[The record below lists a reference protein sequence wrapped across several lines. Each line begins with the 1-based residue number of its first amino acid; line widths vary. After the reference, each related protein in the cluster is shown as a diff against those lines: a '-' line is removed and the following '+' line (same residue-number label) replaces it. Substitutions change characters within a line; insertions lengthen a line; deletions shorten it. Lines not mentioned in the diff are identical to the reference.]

1 MGNTQVQF
9 TNRRASF
16 GKIPVNL
23 GTTKSFYLTNTGTT
37 HAYYQVMETDPI
49 PGMLITP
56 KYGVVPVGG
65 VCPLKI
71 EMHPKEIIKFD
82 ARILVQ
88 IRGSKTLEL
97 RLGGE
102 SEEPYVDIDVVSVY
116 SV

>member
-1 MGNTQVQF
+1 M
-9 TNRRASF
+9 
-16 GKIPVNL
+16 
-23 GTTKSFYLTNTGTT
+23 TNTGNV
-37 HAYYQVMETDPI
+37 HAYFQVTESEPI

-88 IRGSKTLEL
+88 IRGSKNIGIKI
-97 RLGGE
+97 RWRK
-102 SEEPYVDIDVVSVY
+102 
-116 SV
+116 